1 MRVYLQ
7 QPDGR
12 RYLPAFLIRIDDP
25 MNSTTILILGDSTSM
40 SVGLEKK
47 TYPFLMA
54 SAPIWP
60 CDTRI
65 VNCSLPG
72 FTSADAAAFFFRHER
87 ALLKDLNAVVVYLGN
102 CDATSSEVRK
112 GKYGYIRQAVCWIRE
127 VVGRMPAKTRIKNRL
142 LHFEWNNAYDPEIES
157 PESPKNFE
165 YNIGRVL
172 ETCHHASVPVILVR
186 PKANLYFPP
195 GVGKGNFIFYRHLG
209 MKERFSSLI
218 SIPDARFKEALRL
231 HESGDFEEAAQA
243 YNEILLRP
251 SAVPMSQEYSLA
263 VLNNY
268 AAAKAEA
275 GEAEEAIYLFHFLL
289 KERGARKEIV
299 FYNLAQLQKKCGEKD
314 KYSSLLVD
322 SYESDD
328 SLYRIRSPY
337 LYAIDRLIG
346 QYPSARVI
354 DMGAIVP
361 DSLYLDHCHPLPE
374 GQARMADEMRRNLAG
389 FGIQGSET
397 ADIENIL
404 YNPELAR
411 GNVSE
416 FHDYFKTFAPV
427 SENRIAGAMIVLGES
442 LKLMD
447 VFDSTSP
454 ALSSIPKEI
463 HRAIDYYL
471 RHPCFPSVRDV
482 LHFPPRY
489 PLDVGRF
496 PEFFIVRH
504 LIPYLRAHESNLLL
518 AARFDA
524 TPSLLRT
531 SEQLLSILPAKGVP
545 LVDSRLPQFDTVYEG
560 TRLPL
565 ILFKVRRLLIQHLQA
580 GNQIFE
586 RTKTT
591 IFWYVREALRFGAH
605 SRISMLYDRVLM
617 EFLAE
622 GLAVAGVLDAAMGM
636 KKSSEIEELIRILQS
651 TVQIHEEYCGQ
662 FSLVNDSDQLLAC
675 YNRKL
680 AELANQFD
688 ATGTGKLCMS

>member
-1 MRVYLQ
+1 
-7 QPDGR
+7 
-12 RYLPAFLIRIDDP
+12 

-47 TYPFLMA
+47 TYPFLLA
-54 SAPIWP
+54 SATIWP

-72 FTSADAAAFFFRHER
+72 FTSADAAAFFFRHDR
-87 ALLKDLNAVVVYLGN
+87 AFLKDLNAVVVYLGN

-112 GKYGYIRQAVCWIRE
+112 GKYGYLRQAVCWIRE

-142 LHFEWNNAYDPEIES
+142 LHFEWNNAYDPVIES
-157 PESPKNFE
+157 PESPKDFE

-172 ETCHHASVPVILVR
+172 ETCHHASVPVIIVR

-209 MKERFSSLI
+209 MKERFSGII

-231 HESGDFEEAAQA
+231 HESGDFEEAAKT

-251 SAVPMSQEYSLA
+251 SVVPMRQEYSLA

-275 GEAEEAIYLFHFLL
+275 GEVEEALYLFQLLL

-299 FYNLAQLQKKCGEKD
+299 LYNLAQLQKKCGEQE
-314 KYSSLLVD
+314 KYSRLLVD

-337 LYAIDRLIG
+337 LCAIDRLIG
-346 QYPSARVI
+346 KYPSAKVI
-354 DMGAIVP
+354 DMSDIVP
-361 DSLYLDHCHPLPE
+361 DALYLDHCHPLPE
-374 GQARMADEMRRNLAG
+374 GQARMADEMSRSLAE

-397 ADIENIL
+397 ANIENIL

-416 FHDYFKTFAPV
+416 FHDYFKTFAPI

-463 HRAIDYYL
+463 RNAIDYYL

-496 PEFFIVRH
+496 PEYFIVRH

-524 TPSLLRT
+524 TLSLLRT
-531 SEQLLSILPAKGVP
+531 SDQLLSILPAKGVP
-545 LVDSRLPQFDTVYEG
+545 LVDSRLPQFDAVYEG
-560 TRLPL
+560 VRLPL
-565 ILFKVRRLLIQHLQA
+565 ILVKVRRLLIQHLQA

-636 KKSSEIEELIRILQS
+636 KKSSEIEDLIRILQS

-688 ATGTGKLCMS
+688 ATGTEKLCMS